1 MSSSLKIDKTIA
13 GNWYENLDDQL
24 IRVRS
29 ECFAVFRFKIDILQ
43 ILFVAKEFK
52 KTQSIL

>member
-1 MSSSLKIDKTIA
+1 MSSSLKMDKTIA

-29 ECFAVFRFKIDILQ
+29 ECFAVFRFKIDIL
-43 ILFVAKEFK
+43 
-52 KTQSIL
+52 